1 MPDQIRPPPFPPPYP
16 PFQVT
21 REAETEPGLGETP
34 REALLRG
41 ENVRLRRERN
51 QARKERDAALLG
63 TSAPGTGSIPPDLTR
78 GQKAARF
85 GLTASGVTLL
95 TALVGV
101 LVPIIERNWPAY
113 AGIIKAIQQNLGLQ

>member
-1 MPDQIRPPPFPPPYP
+1 MRPPPYP
-16 PFQVT
+16 PPYPPYPPARDEVT
-21 REAETEPGLGETP
+21 QPGLGETP
-34 REALLRG
+34 REAALRV

-51 QARKERDAALLG
+51 AARKERDAALLG
-63 TSAPGTGSIPPDLTR
+63 TSAPGTSIAPDLTR
-78 GQKAARF
+78 KQKAARF

-113 AGIIKAIQQNLGLQ
+113 AGIIRGIQQNLGLQ